1 MISQSGCSPV
11 GSGSTRLEI
20 KELQRFVLISELE
33 KFEQH
38 YRLQILLTEYVSSI
52 SVTIL

>member
-1 MISQSGCSPV
+1 MISQSGCSPI

-20 KELQRFVLISELE
+20 KELQRFVLITELVGL
-33 KFEQH
+33 H